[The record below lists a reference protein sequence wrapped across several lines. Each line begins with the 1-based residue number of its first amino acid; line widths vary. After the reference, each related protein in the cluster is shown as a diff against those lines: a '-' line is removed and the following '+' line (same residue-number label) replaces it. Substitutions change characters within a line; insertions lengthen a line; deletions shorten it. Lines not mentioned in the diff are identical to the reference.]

1 MPSRRRHREVT
12 RGATGSGDD
21 PSPRAANGEPA
32 RAGSTAPRPVAPAGV
47 RRIATVEEA
56 SALAALLLS
65 AERCHPVV
73 DKVEGVDRRKVVSVV
88 VEVVTGLVEQLAGRD
103 LHPLRTGPG
112 GDDPPALRKDGAVC
126 MRAALQRNTP
136 S

>member
-73 DKVEGVDRRKVVSVV
+73 VITIPRGESEPRIDADEVASAVQGLAEVV
-88 VEVVTGLVEQLAGRD
+88 VLPTD
-103 LHPLRTGPG
+103 
-112 GDDPPALRKDGAVC
+112 
-126 MRAALQRNTP
+126 
-136 S
+136 